1 MSILLPVHHALDA
14 KVEDGLLTIRV
25 ILIGLQEGVQNAQLD
40 CLGLVVEGSIGGTFS
55 SKAAGQTPSS
65 RGRPRAA
72 CRRFLARRLL
82 RLEIPMPRPALSN
95 LFVLAAI
102 HERPVRTMIRAMWV
116 PVPAGLSVRWHVAR
130 CFLLTG

>member
-25 ILIGLQEGVQNAQLD
+25 ILIGLQGVQNAQLD

-55 SKAAGQTPSS
+55 PEAAGQTPSS

-82 RLEIPMPRPALSN
+82 RLGILMPRSARSN

-102 HERPVRTMIRAMWV
+102 HERLVRAMIRAMWV
-116 PVPAGLSVRWHVAR
+116 PVPAGLPVRWRMAR